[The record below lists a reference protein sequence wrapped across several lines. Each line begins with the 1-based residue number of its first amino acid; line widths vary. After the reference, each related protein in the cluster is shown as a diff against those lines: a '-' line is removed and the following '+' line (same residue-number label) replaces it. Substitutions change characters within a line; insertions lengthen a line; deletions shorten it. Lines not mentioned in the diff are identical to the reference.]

1 MEQYH
6 EADRACVFCGTTEGL
21 TSDHV
26 PPDNLFPTPRPSNL
40 ITVPSCHECNH
51 GSSKDD
57 TYFRD
62 SLLLWDVIYDH
73 PQARKVVPA
82 VLRSF
87 GRPEQRA
94 YSRSIFDS
102 MRQIDKLSPG
112 GIYLG
117 KGTGVKVDLL
127 RLGRTASKIV
137 KGLFYHEW
145 GMRLPDGCTAHATFL
160 VNELLAK
167 DAQMGHWIRETCDNL
182 MRTAHTTIADDVF
195 SYWHHRLEGHASAS
209 VWLLIFYKKVTF
221 LGITG
226 PKDIIPAL

>member
-1 MEQYH
+1 MEQDRTTDH
-6 EADRACVFCGTTEGL
+6 ECVFCGKTEGL
-21 TSDHV
+21 TSDHI

-40 ITVPSCHECNH
+40 ITVPSCLDCNR

-62 SLLLWDVIYDH
+62 CLLLWDITYDH
-73 PQARKVVPA
+73 PQAQKVVPA

-87 GRPEQRA
+87 GRPAQRA
-94 YSRSIFDS
+94 YSRSIFAS
-102 MRQIDKLSPG
+102 MRQIDRVSPG
-112 GIYLG
+112 GVYLG
-117 KGTGVKVDLL
+117 KKTGIKVDLL

-145 GMRLPDGCTAHATFL
+145 GMRLPDTCAAHATCL

-167 DAQMGHWIRETCDNL
+167 DSEMGQWIRETCNSL
-182 MRTAHTTIADDVF
+182 MRTTRTTIGDDVF
-195 SYWHHRLEGHASAS
+195 SFWHHRLEGDASAS
-209 VWLLIFYKKVTF
+209 VWLLIFYKKVTV

-226 PKDIIPAL
+226 PKEMIPIL